1 MPAPAPA
8 LIPVVAP
15 RFSRTTA
22 FWTVAALL
30 VLMLAASGVP
40 SPLYRVYQQEFGFS
54 AGVMTTVFG
63 VYSLAL
69 LASLLVVGGLSD
81 HIGRRPVLVASFLL
95 EALSMALFLFADGVG
110 WLLAARIVQGLA
122 TGALTSTLGAALLDL
137 QHRERPLAAF
147 INSASPGLG
156 LSTGAAGAG
165 LLVQFVPS
173 PTEWVFGLLTVVFL
187 VAAAG
192 TYLLPESSPRV
203 PGALASLRPR
213 VHVPPA
219 HRLAFVVALPVMV
232 ACWSVG
238 GLYASLGPSLVAEV
252 FGVDNHLVGG
262 LLILALNGTG
272 IVSSLALRTSRPE
285 RALLVG
291 GLSFIVGVA
300 GIIGALFTTS
310 TALLFTSSVFS
321 GFGFGAAFLGSVAT
335 ITAGVAPGHRAG
347 LMASI
352 FVVGYLAF
360 SVPSVIAGI
369 AIGEFGLL
377 RTAEV
382 YGAVVA
388 LLALVAVAALLR
400 ARRRLAQRPAD
411 DGTAVREVLA
421 A

>member
-1 MPAPAPA
+1 

-400 ARRRLAQRPAD
+400 ARRRLAERPAE